1 VPTTPEPSR
10 RSASDSRPVLG
21 LAVATVFG
29 VGYAPVAPGT
39 FGSAAGLLVWWLLPA
54 STAVQAAAI
63 VATFIAGWWG
73 GNAAE
78 RHFGRTDPGQVVIDE
93 VMGMLI
99 TLFMNPV
106 HELHGLHGLLGLVG
120 WKGAA
125 AGFLLFR
132 VFDVIKPY
140 PANRLEQLH
149 GGLGVMAD
157 DAMAAFYAN
166 LVLRALLWATA
177 IWVIG

>member
-1 VPTTPEPSR
+1 MIAR
-10 RSASDSRPVLG
+10 LG

-39 FGSAAGLLVWWLLPA
+39 CGSAAGLLLWWLLPA
-54 STAVQAAAI
+54 SPAVQAIVIVIVFAI
-63 VATFIAGWWG
+63 GSWG
-73 GNAAE
+73 GNIAE

-99 TLFMNPV
+99 TLFLNPV
-106 HELHGLHGLLGLVG
+106 GWIGALG
-120 WKGAA
+120 
-125 AGFLLFR
+125 GFLLFR

-149 GGLGVMAD
+149 GGVGVMAD
-157 DAMAAFYAN
+157 DAMAAVYAN
-166 LVLRALLWATA
+166 LVLRAALYAWGNRV
-177 IWVIG
+177 IW

>member
-1 VPTTPEPSR
+1 LQVLPSTLKTVPTTPDPLR
-10 RSASDSRPVLG
+10 RSAHDSRPLFA

-54 STAVQAAAI
+54 STAAQAVAI
-63 VATFIAGWWG
+63 VAVFIAGWWG

-106 HELHGLHGLLGLVG
+106 G

-125 AGFLLFR
+125 AGFLLFL

-140 PANRLEQLH
+140 PANKLEQLH

-157 DAMAAFYAN
+157 DAMAAVYAN
-166 LVLRALLWATA
+166 LVLRAVLH
-177 IWVIG
+177 WVIG